1 MFPETQPHIGH
12 IAQISYAH
20 IGALRFVHKIATNE
34 VRNQLAASC
43 EKPLK
48 TKASDGESWSF
59 APFTMPHI
67 TGTSRSGSPHH
78 KKSQ

>member
-20 IGALRFVHKIATNE
+20 TGALRFVHKIATNK
-34 VRNQLAASC
+34 VRNKLAASC

-48 TKASDGESWSF
+48 TKA
-59 APFTMPHI
+59 I
-67 TGTSRSGSPHH
+67 
-78 KKSQ
+78 